1 MSENNLSHNDLIVSK
16 EKNNNLFNRAIKNFQ
31 NVICLSNKGFKG
43 IAIKIKRRN
52 IIREYERYMNI
63 AKYTNANKREIIEK
77 KYNVAYDTYLK
88 ALNTY
93 ITDNIYQK
101 VLENKGSYDENK
113 LIQEYL
119 QIVELKDIDYM
130 EYKYKR
136 QKFLLNRDI
145 YNVLPMENLYLLEMY
160 KRFYVE
166 KMDEIYKTIIKTYS
180 IRLVQNSNDAE
191 IYDSIYN
198 EIEEYITDII
208 PYKIQLDFEHKKEYN
223 SIIQAS
229 KELEK
234 YKYEANNTNKIKYI
248 EKNMLLLSISR
259 EIFVHSLPL
268 IAAEQCYIKLL
279 KETRNIIVKPRDFN
293 QQNDAYDLLIKLI
306 ESYNIQLLS
315 KKVYW
320 ESSSTREEYNKFWKE
335 YQRILK
341 LENIDFEEYK
351 RQRDSLFIY
360 YDLKLLNRVKT
371 NKYEDIKNFYRR
383 KLKELKGL
391 RKLKDKYILLKGKY
405 IKI

>member
-93 ITDNIYQK
+93 ITDNIYPK